1 MQACAIYVSSGAA
14 AVAAQIASLAA
25 RSPSVAVVDTFCDAS
40 YARSSIKI
48 VGHPLHLLP
57 AALAAA
63 RLALAT
69 IDLST
74 QPHPAPHPR
83 CGAVDM
89 VSFMPLSNQAA
100 ACIADDINIC
110 DKLAWDFGASLGSL
124 GCPVLMFG
132 QAARRSL
139 RDTRRSTSFFSS
151 VAAAQSPDVFST
163 LRSDFGPD
171 KICQKSGIAIV
182 GSQPYVTNFNIQVSG
197 SSLDACKRTAAK
209 LRSEMR
215 VQVMALPHAG
225 DRIEIGCNLQATE
238 TEPCQS
244 TESVLKFVTDLLPEE
259 ACVLRAYVVGL
270 TPEDALRRAKAGAT
284 IP

>member
-14 AVAAQIASLAA
+14 ALAAQIASLAA

-40 YARSSIKI
+40 YARSSVKI
-48 VGHPLHLLP
+48 VGHPVHLLP

-100 ACIADDINIC
+100 ACIADDLQIC

-124 GCPVLMFG
+124 GCSVLMFG

-151 VAAAQSPDVFST
+151 ATDVAPHVFST

-171 KICQKSGIAIV
+171 IICQKSGIAVV
-182 GSQPYVTNFNIQVSG
+182 GSQPYVTNFNIQVSCASMG
-197 SSLDACKRTAAK
+197 ACKQIASK

-225 DRIEIGCNLQATE
+225 DTIEIGCNLQATQ

-244 TESVLKFVTDLLPEE
+244 TESVLKFVTDLLPEGSS
-259 ACVLRAYVVGL
+259 VLRAYVVGL
-270 TPEDALRRAKAGAT
+270 TPEDALQRAKTGVQ